1 MKKALDCYSQITDAF
16 DYLCSSWLRLDLADG
31 TRKAAINIAGASAY
45 LFDNLFAEEDAG
57 SDITRAVYEDLRS
70 SYDPKELS
78 VKATSL
84 RLGMDKALYEKG
96 GTPFRDYYRWIL
108 PSEPDLENALK
119 DSAGLLAFATID
131 AFVSLL
137 AEQNKEVSALRIA
150 EIVFLNLT
158 RVFERVFRSHYGPDF
173 RFLASSPY
181 FLSVEEQFERIR
193 ASIED

>member
-31 TRKAAINIAGASAY
+31 TRKEAINIAGASAY

-78 VKATSL
+78 AKATSL
-84 RLGMDKALYEKG
+84 RLGMDKVLYEKG

-119 DSAGLLAFATID
+119 DNAGLLAFATID

-137 AEQNKEVSALRIA
+137 AEQNKEVSAGRSA
-150 EIVFLNLT
+150 QNGVLNLT
-158 RVFERVFRSHYGPDF
+158 RRLHTVLLSQYGPHIP
-173 RFLASSPY
+173 FLTTKPN
-181 FLSVEEQFERIR
+181 
-193 ASIED
+193 

>member
-1 MKKALDCYSQITDAF
+1 
-16 DYLCSSWLRLDLADG
+16 
-31 TRKAAINIAGASAY
+31 
-45 LFDNLFAEEDAG
+45 
-57 SDITRAVYEDLRS
+57 
-70 SYDPKELS
+70 
-78 VKATSL
+78 
-84 RLGMDKALYEKG
+84 MD
-96 GTPFRDYYRWIL
+96 
-108 PSEPDLENALK
+108 NALK
-119 DSAGLLAFATID
+119 DNAGLLAFATID